1 VPPGNLAG
9 SSAPR
14 VIGTPPSPP
23 DRWRPAPAKGSAPG
37 RVEHLLADERV
48 RAIVSMGSPGDDSD
62 AITLRQDYA
71 VAKAGRP
78 LPFASLIH
86 TLNLGV
92 RNLQPD
98 DPEAYPLAS
107 EAVLTVSGMD
117 AEIILSPIPLAP
129 GFAAA
134 VTKAADAERLALAR
148 RLGPEHSV
156 AGVSTR
162 FGLPAHTPAVDRVA
176 TEFISRFAAPLM
188 LLLDQADSP
197 GLLVRPDPGLIELS
211 TAYASGSQLAAALI
225 FAAAAVRRCVA
236 MTHDRAPDSESDG
249 GDDDYGSIMAP
260 PLQSEV
266 VPSSAGSG
274 WFVTPT
280 AFGHDLR
287 AAGRHVALRTLD
299 SMPLSGQEVLEKAWT
314 YARPLAV
321 AYTTLEELKLVDSL
335 VAGDLPLPLEGAI
348 DESRMT
354 WANGAITLDGRP
366 AVRGMRTGGEAR
378 HGDWRRPRRSE
389 AAKLEL
395 APVMVTWDTV
405 VYIVVDDA
413 RRKRAFAVVPRRLLG
428 TWLRLLA
435 GGELDGPL
443 SRYLHFSRG
452 DRVLSSYAQT
462 LTPGLYDSLP
472 SRRALLFRE
481 RYGPEPVEFPAV

>member
-1 VPPGNLAG
+1 
-9 SSAPR
+9 
-14 VIGTPPSPP
+14 
-23 DRWRPAPAKGSAPG
+23 
-37 RVEHLLADERV
+37 
-48 RAIVSMGSPGDDSD
+48 MGSPGDDSD

-117 AEIILSPIPLAP
+117 AEIILPPILLAP

-134 VTKAADAERLALAR
+134 VTQAADAERLALAR

-162 FGLPAHTPAVDRVA
+162 FGLPAPTPAVDRMA

-188 LLLDQADSP
+188 LLLDQDDSP
-197 GLLVRPDPGLIELS
+197 GLLVRPHPGLIELS
-211 TAYASGSQLAAALI
+211 TAYATGSQLAAALI

-236 MTHDRAPDSESDG
+236 MTHDRGVIGAAHHSESDG
-249 GDDDYGSIMAP
+249 GADEYGSIMVP

-280 AFGHDLR
+280 AFGHDLH

-299 SMPLSGQEVLEKAWT
+299 SMPLSGQEVLQKAWT
-314 YARPLAV
+314 HVRPMA
-321 AYTTLEELKLVDSL
+321 ADCTTPAELELVDSL

-354 WANGAITLDGRP
+354 WANVAITLDGRS
-366 AVRGMRTGGEAR
+366 AVRGMRAGGEAR

-452 DRVLSSYAQT
+452 DRVLSTYAQT
-462 LTPGLYDSLP
+462 LTPGLYDSIP
-472 SRRALLFRE
+472 SRRALLLRE